1 MGQIQSLEELI
12 SFLLRRKV
20 LILLVAILGTVA
32 VAIYAKSRPDT
43 YQATAVIQ
51 VQGAQV
57 IGGDPALGGG
67 SAALMQSLEQQLTA
81 RDNLLL
87 LVERHGLFAD
97 VPGMTPDQM
106 VSVLRSSITLESV
119 ASVGS
124 QAFGAPPNLAAIIIT
139 VRLGDAEQT
148 ARVANDFAQSIV
160 DMSSSG
166 STGRVRETFEFFQ
179 DQATTLEAEMLAL
192 EAEIAAYKNEHT
204 GNLPGFMEVRRTELV
219 SLETSLRELQTDL
232 VAIERERSTLA
243 AEPSLRETE
252 RRRLE
257 ALEEQIVVTGQQI
270 DALREQR
277 SVIERELSATPE
289 VERELSRYSREQ
301 TALQEQYG
309 VVSRRLAEARTALQ
323 LAERQQ
329 TERFTFLER
338 AITPIYSVGAD
349 GKKLVMAGGVASVLL
364 GIGLA
369 FVLEQM
375 RPVIRTSRQLERQL
389 GLRPVVTIPTL
400 TLHHNARPTSNG
412 SLRRTVQSI
421 PLFYLVAGGLTA
433 ALLAASAFV

>member
-20 LILLVAILGTVA
+20 LILLVAILGMVA
-32 VAIYAKSRPDT
+32 AGIYAKSRPDT
-43 YQATAVIQ
+43 FQATAVIQ

-57 IGGDPALGGG
+57 IGGDPALSSG

-106 VSVLRSSITLESV
+106 VSVLRSSITLQSV

-124 QAFGAPPNLAAIIIT
+124 QAFGSPANLAAIIIT

-166 STGRVRETFEFFQ
+166 ATGRVRETFEFFQ
-179 DQATTLEAEMLAL
+179 DQATTLESEMLAL

-257 ALEEQIVVTGQQI
+257 VLEEQIVVTGQQI
-270 DALREQR
+270 TALREQR
-277 SVIERELSATPE
+277 GVIERELSATPE

-323 LAERQQ
+323 LADRQQ

-338 AITPIYSVGAD
+338 AVTPIYSVGAD
-349 GKKLVMAGGVASVLL
+349 GKKLVMAGAVASLLL
-364 GIGLA
+364 GIGIA
-369 FVLEQM
+369 FLLELL
-375 RPVIRTSRQLERQL
+375 RPIIRTSRQLERQL
-389 GLRPVVTIPTL
+389 GLRAVVTIPTL
-400 TLHHNARPTSNG
+400 TLPTNHRNEGST

-433 ALLAASAFV
+433 VLLAASAFV